1 MQWAD
6 EGVILSVKPHGETA
20 AVVEIFTRAHGRH
33 LGLVHGGRSR
43 RLRPVLQTG
52 NHVDAQWK
60 ARLAEHLGHVSVEL
74 RKGYAAQAM
83 DDPLTLAG
91 LSSLC
96 ALARLLP
103 ERDPHPN
110 LYEVTLF
117 VLSYLDDPAVWP
129 ALMVRWELALL
140 DELGFGLDLS
150 SCAATGAKNDL
161 IYVSPKSG
169 RAVSAEAG
177 APYKDRL
184 LSLPGFLASGNG
196 EGGNGPTPTDADVV
210 TGLELTGHFLEVRV
224 LFPREEGLPEAR
236 RRFKELLERRARAQ

>member
-1 MQWAD
+1 MQWSD

-20 AVVEIFTRAHGRH
+20 AVAEIFTRAHGRH

-43 RLRPVLQTG
+43 KLRPVLQTG
-52 NHVDAQWK
+52 NQVDAVWK
-60 ARLAEHLGHVSVEL
+60 ARLAEHLGHVAVEL

-83 DDPLTLAG
+83 EDAPALAG
-91 LSSLC
+91 LTSLC

-117 VLSYLDDPAVWP
+117 VLGYLDDPEVWP

-150 SCAATGAKNDL
+150 ACAATGTNDNL
-161 IYVSPKSG
+161 VYVSPKTG
-169 RAVSAEAG
+169 RAVSAAAG
-177 APYKDRL
+177 EPYKERL
-184 LSLPGFLASGNG
+184 LRLPPFLTKGRQGAA
-196 EGGNGPTPTDADVV
+196 TPEDVLA
-210 TGLELTGHFLEVRV
+210 GLELTGHFLEARV
-224 LFPREEGLPEAR
+224 LAPRGDKMPEAR
-236 RRFKELLERRARAQ
+236 LRMRDLIAKGAIKK